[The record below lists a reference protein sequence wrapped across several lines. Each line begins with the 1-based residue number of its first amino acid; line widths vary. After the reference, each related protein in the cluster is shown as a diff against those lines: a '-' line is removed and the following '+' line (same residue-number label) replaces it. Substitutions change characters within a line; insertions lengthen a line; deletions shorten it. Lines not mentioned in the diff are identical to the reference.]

1 MFCSSLCY
9 VLAHKQ
15 SLCFFFLLLLK
26 ICHVFLLFLCFIAL
40 YFRFLYFFFVEDLRR
55 RDFSICFVKKEY
67 LMFLFL
73 GCSLGC
79 SRTSMSVNEAH
90 NNLCVEYNPGSLLR
104 KLKVTSFINSSLP
117 T

>member
-40 YFRFLYFFFVEDLRR
+40 YFRYLFFFPLRIFAEEIFLSVLLR
-55 RDFSICFVKKEY
+55 KEY